1 MSTTKIWPVR
11 DNLKRSA
18 DYVKN
23 PAKTEYDDLRNALHY
38 AKDENKTVSQNE
50 KMCFV
55 TGISLEIPI

>member
-55 TGISLEIPI
+55 T